1 VIEAIVG
8 PLNSGPGRLKS
19 SALSRGLRVKR
30 PELRGDV
37 GSLAFR
43 TFDLL
48 FLVLRNAH
56 SNGEILSALFTKIFV
71 EGHTGSFL
79 IRGEYNGLENLNTPL
94 SARREGLQGIFI
106 CQGSPSSRPHLP
118 AG

>member
-1 VIEAIVG
+1 MGLHPQAV
-8 PLNSGPGRLKS
+8 KS
-19 SALSRGLRVKR
+19 SAFSRGLRVKR
-30 PELRGDV
+30 PELRGNV

-56 SNGEILSALFTKIFV
+56 SNSEILVALFAKIFV

-79 IRGEYNGLENLNTPL
+79 IRREYNGLENLNTRL
-94 SARREGLQGIFI
+94 SAHRKRLARNIHMPRQ
-106 CQGSPSSRPHLP
+106 SV
-118 AG
+118 